1 MHIRT
6 VRHVRPTSSPP
17 HWKVTKQTV
26 LKKRRERK
34 KRSKERK
41 KVKRNPPRLVYLP
54 NKTFPRKTHTSD
66 TRTIYRSA
74 VLHIYNL
81 WLYIYI
87 RRQRKNSPSPAIR
100 WLLIRGVE
108 SAVEAIP
115 NFVLVPAPCAHSL
128 YSLSLHPLLL
138 PRRKKS
144 PAAPDARLLPDDN
157 RPPRDKSLAR
167 AL

>member
-66 TRTIYRSA
+66 TSTIYRSA

-81 WLYIYI
+81 WLYIYPPAKKKFALPGDPMTFNSRRRVGGRGNTQFRTCASSVRAFSLLPLSSSPVAPPKKKVTRCTRRASTP
-87 RRQRKNSPSPAIR
+87 RRQ
-100 WLLIRGVE
+100 
-108 SAVEAIP
+108 
-115 NFVLVPAPCAHSL
+115 
-128 YSLSLHPLLL
+128 
-138 PRRKKS
+138 
-144 PAAPDARLLPDDN
+144 
-157 RPPRDKSLAR
+157 
-167 AL
+167 